1 MPLLKITN
9 YQIAMVKGR
18 CSYRFQTGGGA
29 WTNWEPVS
37 TPDFT
42 AVATIFATNNAY
54 FDSTAGAFVAGSSGG
69 AMLATEIALP
79 LIAKKVR
86 TAKKARTAKKSTN
99 KPKTKNK

>member
-42 AVATIFATNNAY
+42 AVAAIFATNNAY

-69 AMLATEIALP
+69 AMLATEMALP
-79 LIAKKVR
+79 LI
-86 TAKKARTAKKSTN
+86 AKKARTAKKRTN